1 MSLIREIES
10 DSGIILHVTSELDI
24 VPKIDNIGHEITD
37 WPSFNNIKN
46 YISSIDKFFK
56 NNKIIYTTF
65 TIKIDGSNLYFHV
78 KEFNK
83 KWFLMSINSRN
94 TLLFTGPLD
103 IKDIGIISIPAF
115 GNNYNVNNII
125 INVVNFCIKL
135 AITLGVSEIGVY
147 GEIFKHSIIESFF
160 PFGYIRF
167 DNIMDR
173 DIKLLNLHTHVLF
186 STIMEL
192 INIESNI
199 VVPSVTSYEELSE
212 YLKIQTTVV
221 IMIPPI
227 LASGDLYHCMII
239 LENSLMKPYETHNL
253 FEGVFGVTEHFPNN
267 LNIVVP
273 GNNKNINII
282 SGFKL
287 KTLAYNLK
295 KKQKEWDVDIDIYL
309 GSPVYDIAYII
320 KNTFGVRQQKKISE
334 KKYLVIDNI
343 ELNTTVDDDSY
354 VVNFA
359 IDEVIKKA
367 EWFLNNLDIKPT
379 EQLKSLSAFCKK
391 KDFSNISP
399 TSTNF
404 INFVLFEIKRYC
416 EENEMLDDVE
426 EKKDYYKNLIC
437 DNFKLKSADIIKNL
451 VKSEKK

>member
-1 MSLIREIES
+1 MSLIKEKEGEM
-10 DSGIILHVTSELDI
+10 DIIPKNSSIGKDI
-24 VPKIDNIGHEITD
+24 KD
-37 WPSFNNIKN
+37 WPSFNHIKN
-46 YISSIDKFFK
+46 YISSINKFFK

-65 TIKIDGSNLYFHV
+65 TVKIDGSNLYFHV
-78 KEFNK
+78 KEINK
-83 KWFLMSINSRN
+83 IWCLMYINSRN
-94 TLLFTGPLD
+94 TVLFSGPLD

-125 INVVNFCIKL
+125 TNVVNFCIKL
-135 AITLGVSEIGVY
+135 ATTLGVSEIGVY

-173 DIKLLNLHTHVLF
+173 DIKLLNLHNHVLF
-186 STIMEL
+186 STIVEL
-192 INIESNI
+192 INIELNV
-199 VVPSVTSYEELSE
+199 VVPVLTSYEELTE

-221 IMIPPI
+221 IVIPPI
-227 LASGDLYHCMII
+227 LASGDLYHCMMII
-239 LENSLMKPYETHNL
+239 ENALMKPYERDNL

-267 LNIVVP
+267 SNIAIP
-273 GNNKNINII
+273 GNNKNINIV

-287 KTLAYNLK
+287 KTLAYNLE

-309 GSPVYDIAYII
+309 GTPVYDIVSII
-320 KNTFGVRQQKKISE
+320 KNTFGIRQQKKISK
-334 KKYLVIDNI
+334 KKYLVSDNI
-343 ELNTTVDDDSY
+343 ELNTTVNDNSY
-354 VVNFA
+354 VVNFS
-359 IDEVIKKA
+359 IDEVIRKA

-391 KDFSNISP
+391 KDFSNISQ
-399 TSTNF
+399 TSANF
-404 INFVLFEIKRYC
+404 INFVLFEIKRYY

-437 DNFKLKSADIIKNL
+437 DNFKLKSADIIKIL